1 MAGASA
7 SLTGGLW
14 RVLRIVGWVLL
25 VALALFLVGWVLELV
40 RFAAA
45 ALPAV
50 DAVGDM
56 SVWQILAHGALWSAE
71 LVVVGAVLGAV
82 AWVAARRS
90 WKAHAGA
97 WREVATAGA
106 VAGTGEAGG
115 PDWPLQVVVGVNI
128 LIGAGLIA
136 IGIGQAARTLFITHA
151 YQTGAGWLAVVLGVL
166 AFVVA
171 WFVLSKVDPRV
182 KPQVHLIV
190 WVTVGLAALFA
201 SAPVGVLLLTGAVV
215 ATVGRR
221 IAKWTPPETLGAFA
235 RSKVVW
241 LVLGI
246 CGLLGVAYSAMGPV
260 GLPRVV
266 VKTAA
271 GDVLGGYVGRGSDG
285 VSVATCTALADATST
300 DTRLVLVPTRTIES
314 VGVGGG
320 TAYLDTGAR
329 PSLGRLAL
337 DALGLGA
344 HPPTW
349 FSASLRAP
357 QPTCAG
363 TGPVASAP
371 GVAAPQLGPGV
382 VAGPAPS
389 GGRALLGEAPIR
401 AGSAGPDLTK
411 AIAELAL
418 RYQPTL
424 LVTAADR
431 NWPVSL
437 NAYLAEL
444 GRSGQKVCL
453 DPPPDP
459 KHPRCP
465 VTTAELT
472 SSGHAGDYL
481 SLPDSLDQHGTPDDQ
496 FRTFLTGIG
505 QTLPP
510 RREWLSDPSSLNP
523 WRTAQVYFYYRAAV
537 GARKW
542 PPAVHPPGTWAALEY
557 WFLYPYNY
565 YPTVIDSDL
574 MDQAPLAGDLANTD
588 LHQSDWEHVDVLL
601 DPVTLQPKWL
611 YLARHATEGQFIP
624 WDSPLMRFD
633 DGHPL
638 VQAAFGGHPSYLPG
652 CGPGPRALL
661 ANATG
666 DWLSCGSG
674 RFAFRGSTT
683 PLVNLAAQGWVCW
696 PGFFGQ
702 YAKNVQRA
710 DPTGQLYAKPPVAP
724 MRQAENAG
732 VCPQAS

>member
-7 SLTGGLW
+7 SPTGGLW
-14 RVLRIVGWVLL
+14 RTLRIVGWILVVA
-25 VALALFLVGWVLELV
+25 VALFAVGWILELV
-40 RFAAA
+40 RFATAQ
-45 ALPAV
+45 LPAV

-56 SVWQILAHGALWSAE
+56 SIWQILSHGALWSAE
-71 LVVVGAVLGAV
+71 TIVVGAVLGVV
-82 AWVAARRS
+82 AWLAARRS
-90 WKAHAGA
+90 WKLHADS
-97 WREVATAGA
+97 WRA
-106 VAGTGEAGG
+106 VAGPGADHG

-136 IGIGQAARTLFITHA
+136 IGVGQAVQTAFVTHA
-151 YQTGAGWLAVVLGVL
+151 YQAGAGWLAALIGILVFAG
-166 AFVVA
+166 A
-171 WFVLSKVDPRV
+171 WFVLSKVDPGV
-182 KPQVHLIV
+182 KPRVHLAV
-190 WVTVGLAALFA
+190 WVLVGLAALFA
-201 SAPVGVLLLTGAVV
+201 SAPVGVLLLTGAIV

-221 IAKWTPPETLGAFA
+221 IAAWTPPETLGALA

-260 GLPRVV
+260 GLDRVV
-266 VKTAA
+266 VKTPG
-271 GDVLGGYVGRGSDG
+271 GDVLGGYVGRGSEG

-300 DTRLVLVPTRTIES
+300 DTRLALVPTRLIGAVAT
-314 VGVGGG
+314 GGG
-320 TAYLDTGAR
+320 TAYFDTGAR

-337 DALGLGA
+337 HALGIGA
-344 HPPTW
+344 NPPTL
-349 FSASLRAP
+349 FSVTLRAT

-363 TGPVASAP
+363 TGPVATAP
-371 GVAAPQLGPGV
+371 GVAEPGLGPGV
-382 VAGPAPS
+382 VAGPAPI
-389 GGRALLGEAPIR
+389 GGRALFGEAPIR
-401 AGSAGPDLTK
+401 AGTPGPDLSAT
-411 AIAELAL
+411 IADLAL

-437 NAYLAEL
+437 GAYLAER
-444 GRSGQKVCL
+444 GRGGRPVCL
-453 DPPPDP
+453 DPPLDP
-459 KHPRCP
+459 RHLRCP
-465 VTTAELT
+465 VATDELT
-472 SSGHAGDYL
+472 ASGRATDYIN
-481 SLPDSLDQHGTPDDQ
+481 LPDGLGAHPGPDDQ
-496 FRTFLTGIG
+496 FRAFLTGVG

-523 WRTAQVYFYYRAAV
+523 WRTAQIYFYYRAAV
-537 GARKW
+537 EKSKW
-542 PPAVHPPGTWAALEY
+542 PPAVHPQGTLAALEY

-574 MDQAPLAGDLANTD
+574 MDQAPLAGDDANTD

-601 DPVTLQPKWL
+601 DPTTMQPKWL

-702 YAKNVQRA
+702 YAKDPQRS
-710 DPTGQLYAKPPVAP
+710 DPTGQIYAKPPVAP

-732 VCPQAS
+732 VCPKAS